1 MKKKPAAGN
10 TVPEWVVTYG
20 DLMSLL
26 LCFFILLVAF
36 SEPKKPDAYAE
47 IIEAI
52 KTALGVPSGEEKDAK
67 PGSPSKVSAE
77 QIKELLSQ
85 AAGSDGT
92 GTQDDNNV
100 TGQHDRVSIVHDGN
114 WYAVGGSLPF
124 EAGSATL
131 GLSEQRMLREEV
143 APRIRDRRNIVRVV
157 GHSWGFQDT
166 TAGSYLELSFARARA
181 VHDFL
186 VEECAVDPA
195 VLRIVAAGNT
205 EPAVASLDAA
215 SGAGAESRRVQVFMV
230 DSTVDQMHPDPDGTG
245 RGIGG

>member
-1 MKKKPAAGN
+1 M
-10 TVPEWVVTYG
+10 PEWVVTYG

-36 SEPKKPDAYAE
+36 SEPKKPDAIME
-47 IIEAI
+47 IMEAI
-52 KTALGVPSGEEKDAK
+52 KEALGVPAGEPDNVESGK
-67 PGSPSKVSAE
+67 PSSVTVS
-77 QIKELLSQ
+77 QIKELLEQSTEP
-85 AAGSDGT
+85 DGT
-92 GTQDDNNV
+92 GHNADPNV
-100 TGQHDRVSIVHDGN
+100 SGQNERVSVVHDGN

-124 EAGSATL
+124 EAGSAVL
-131 GLSEQRMLREEV
+131 GLSEQRVLREEV